1 MLVVSKIKGK
11 AFEWL
16 HANSDRVLLPL
27 DGLTAELI
35 STFGG
40 KSSKLEIRPKFKGRK
55 WKQSETFGC
64 YVDDKIMLAQGINV
78 DADDILICI
87 IEGIPNQG
95 LRNQAHIQCFVDI
108 GHIKRAFADV
118 SLPK

>member
-1 MLVVSKIKGK
+1 
-11 AFEWL
+11 
-16 HANSDRVLLPL
+16 L

-40 KSSKLEIRPKFKGRK
+40 KSSKLEIRRKFEGRK

-64 YVDDKIMLAQGINV
+64 YVDDKIMLAQGINI
-78 DADDILICI
+78 DADEMLNCI

-95 LRNQAHIQCFVDI
+95 PRNQARVQEVEAGERIVLCV
-108 GHIKRAFADV
+108 R
-118 SLPK
+118 